1 MIPVRDIHRHSR
13 YARNEARELLQSI
26 FVAELIRPSR
36 ELWLVSPWLN
46 DIVVVED
53 TAGAF
58 SALLSGND
66 RVSLTLSA
74 ALVRIAEAGA
84 FVHIVSRPGQSLDFL
99 RALGPHLVGSDA
111 ETRLRWKTV
120 PTLHTK
126 GLAGDDY
133 RVMGSMNFTFNGIEL
148 NDEAIQFD
156 RDANAV
162 ARVKLEFEQQY
173 GGMDG

>member
-1 MIPVRDIHRHSR
+1 MSAGRDILRHSR

-26 FVAELIRPSR
+26 FVAELLQPSR

-46 DIVVVED
+46 DIVVID
-53 TAGAF
+53 DAAGAF
-58 SALLSGND
+58 ASILHGSGET
-66 RVSLTLSA
+66 SLTLSA
-74 ALVRIAEAGA
+74 AVVRVAEAGA
-84 FVHIVSRPGQSLDFL
+84 LVHVVTRPEVSQDFSNAL
-99 RALGPHLVGSDA
+99 RRHLSRSSTGGRV
-111 ETRLRWKTV
+111 RWKTV

-148 NDEAIQFD
+148 NDESIRFD

-162 ARVKLEFEQQY
+162 ARVRLEFERQY
-173 GGMDG
+173 GGDDA

>member
-1 MIPVRDIHRHSR
+1 MIAGRDIHRHSR

-36 ELWLVSPWLN
+36 ELWLVSPWLS

-53 TAGAF
+53 TAAAF
-58 SALLSGND
+58 AAILRGSSDA
-66 RVSLTLSA
+66 SLTLSA
-74 ALVRIAEAGA
+74 AVVQIAEAGA
-84 FVHIVSRPGQSLDFL
+84 LVHVVTRPDQSGDFEKALLHHRVRSTAPSRI
-99 RALGPHLVGSDA
+99 
-111 ETRLRWKTV
+111 RWRTV

-133 RVMGSMNFTFNGIEL
+133 RVMGSMNFTFNGIDL
-148 NDEAIQFD
+148 MDEAIRFD

-162 ARVKLEFEQQY
+162 ARVRLEFERQY
-173 GGMDG
+173 GGANA